1 MNKRLLVLVLQ
12 TNQLYNI
19 KPTKVSKEP
28 IRLIDTA
35 GFGDTK
41 GEKYDKQITDDIKEL
56 FTNKI
61 DYLNAVCLIFKATE
75 TRAHD
80 RAKQILDKLFLLF
93 EKGIKDNIIII
104 FTFVDD
110 FENVQNLTA
119 FKTLN
124 DENSPFKNI
133 LGPIEKLPHFE
144 FNKLAYYTG
153 NLSKSYEYN
162 KCRTNFDNLLKYA
175 FNLKRFSLKDTKKVL
190 EDRSIIYEN
199 IKDICMD
206 MTDVIQRIAMLMRK
220 RNNQEKDRNRLELLK
235 ESDNVYKIVEQTI
248 KVAREETYDDYFS
261 SGWYV
266 LYCVHCSRICHR
278 NYKGPKEGWH
288 SDEYGCNMIYTLG
301 CKCKICDCHYK
312 SHSFHNYETKTRIV
326 FDDKT
331 VKIKAI
337 DPEKKATEEQKK
349 KQREDINKDLEKNKK
364 EI

>member
-1 MNKRLLVLVLQ
+1 
-12 TNQLYNI
+12 
-19 KPTKVSKEP
+19 
-28 IRLIDTA
+28 
-35 GFGDTK
+35 
-41 GEKYDKQITDDIKEL
+41 
-56 FTNKI
+56 
-61 DYLNAVCLIFKATE
+61 
-75 TRAHD
+75 
-80 RAKQILDKLFLLF
+80 
-93 EKGIKDNIIII
+93 
-104 FTFVDD
+104 
-110 FENVQNLTA
+110 
-119 FKTLN
+119 
-124 DENSPFKNI
+124 
-133 LGPIEKLPHFE
+133 
-144 FNKLAYYTG
+144 
-153 NLSKSYEYN
+153 
-162 KCRTNFDNLLKYA
+162 
-175 FNLKRFSLKDTKKVL
+175 
-190 EDRSIIYEN
+190 
-199 IKDICMD
+199 

-278 NYKGPKEGWH
+278 NCKGPKEGWH

-301 CKCKICDCHYK
+301 CKCKICDYNYK

-337 DPEKKATEEQKK
+337 NPEKKATEEQKK